1 MKNPL
6 QLEKNVYSKS
16 DLDVLGKVV
25 AHWDMEQKENAQN
38 LALVIERIG
47 EDSKDPSRTL
57 RVLAR
62 YVNNLPLKKYVENLW
77 EGPVDISSIHAAK
90 G

>member
-25 AHWDMEQKENAQN
+25 THWDMEQKENAQN

-57 RVLAR
+57 Q
-62 YVNNLPLKKYVENLW
+62 
-77 EGPVDISSIHAAK
+77 GPSEFLQDM
-90 G
+90 

>member
-16 DLDVLGKVV
+16 DLDVPGKVV
-25 AHWDMEQKENAQN
+25 THWDMEQKETAQN

-47 EDSKDPSRTL
+47 EDSKEPQSSCKICKQFASEEICRKPMGRSR
-57 RVLAR
+57 
-62 YVNNLPLKKYVENLW
+62 
-77 EGPVDISSIHAAK
+77 
-90 G
+90 